1 MEPMHTWLCAR
12 VIRTTHTYRQD
23 QGTCKH
29 EETGCEELNSHT
41 EGNTVTNADGWLLSL
56 ML

>member
-12 VIRTTHTYRQD
+12 VIRTTHTYRQH

-29 EETGCEELNSHT
+29 EETGCEELNFTHRRQHCH
-41 EGNTVTNADGWLLSL
+41 EC
-56 ML
+56 